1 MYFQVNTSPLAGREG
16 KYVTSRNLRD
26 RLAKELLTN
35 MALRV
40 DETGDTDAFL
50 VSGRGELHLTILIEN
65 MRREGYELAVSR
77 PRVVLREIDGVTCEP
92 YEALSVDVEEHAP
105 GRGDGGAGPAARR
118 AHRHGVRQRA
128 GARASSTGSRR
139 AA

>member
-1 MYFQVNTSPLAGREG
+1 
-16 KYVTSRNLRD
+16 
-26 RLAKELLTN
+26 

-40 DETGDTDAFL
+40 EETGDTDAFL

-65 MRREGYELAVSR
+65 MRREGFELAVSR

-92 YEALSVDVEEHAP
+92 FEALSVDVEEHAP
-105 GRGDGGAGPAARR
+105 GRGDGSARARAAATSRTWSPT
-118 AHRHGVRQRA
+118 ARA
-128 GARASSTGSRR
+128 GRASNTAFRR